1 MSVEFPHIY
10 SHVTAP
16 RCHCLKTWM
25 MNECS
30 LTWKDDEAPGLLTR
44 NRRGR
49 SLCRSKVGTWAR
61 GCCIRTPRS
70 QSRPSRIPSGIAG
83 NSIFPGQGRSH
94 LKELRGERS
103 LIAALTI
110 HQRRELLQGCSRQHS
125 YNACRNEADILGVC
139 ALAAKSI
146 HLLSPCSTSA

>member
-1 MSVEFPHIY
+1 M
-10 SHVTAP
+10 AP
-16 RCHCLKTWM
+16 RCHCLKTWV

-44 NRRGR
+44 NHRGR
-49 SLCRSKVGTWAR
+49 SLCRSKVGTWAW

-70 QSRPSRIPSGIAG
+70 QSRPSRIPLGIAG

-94 LKELRGERS
+94 LKELRQRS

-110 HQRRELLQGCSRQHS
+110 HQRREFAAGLLAATFLQPACTDCSRVQK
-125 YNACRNEADILGVC
+125 LGQYPRRMR
-139 ALAAKSI
+139 
-146 HLLSPCSTSA
+146 PCG